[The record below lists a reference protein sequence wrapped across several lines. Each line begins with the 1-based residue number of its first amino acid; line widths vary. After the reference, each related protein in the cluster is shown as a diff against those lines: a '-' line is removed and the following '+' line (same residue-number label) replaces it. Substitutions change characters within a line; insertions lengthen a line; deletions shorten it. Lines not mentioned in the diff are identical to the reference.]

1 MKVFI
6 DTNVLISASFFPGSI
21 PDRAFAKA
29 VSSPNVAVVCGQ
41 NISELKRIYNRKFPN
56 KLEILDKFLASFL
69 PVVEVVKVPEESFP
83 EESEIRDADDRPIFR
98 AALSANADIFLTG
111 DRDFLESGI
120 TDPRIMT
127 PSEFLALRIESA

>member
-1 MKVFI
+1 M
-6 DTNVLISASFFPGSI
+6 
-21 PDRAFAKA
+21 
-29 VSSPNVAVVCGQ
+29 
-41 NISELKRIYNRKFPN
+41 
-56 KLEILDKFLASFL
+56 EILDKFLASFL